1 MQGRLREESL
11 SVIVKTECSHC
22 SRSMHIEIDSDLNY
36 SVKEEGADPVIFIP
50 EIDFKEL
57 EDPSIIEA
65 F

>member
-22 SRSMHIEIDSDLNY
+22 SQSIHIEIDSDLNY